1 MKISKYFL
9 KYTGALLLL
18 LSISLSSYAQE
29 PQKEYSE
36 MTKEEVMQ
44 MSYDELLELPLEDL
58 MTLANIV
65 GVSADE
71 LLNMILNME
80 VSTASKKAESVF
92 ESPLSTSVV
101 TKDEILNSGATN
113 IPEALRLVPG
123 MIVRQKSNGNY
134 DVHIRGLDN
143 VPPGNFSHFSENSLT
158 LVMIDN
164 RIVYNYINGGTF
176 WESLPISLIDI
187 ERIDIIRGPSSA
199 LYGPNAVSGVINIIT
214 KDGSSEEYHV
224 QADVRY
230 GAHNTQL
237 ASVNAAGNLA
247 KGLDFRV
254 SGNYEYRDRTQSD
267 YYTYAAD
274 DYLPKDQV
282 ASVFGYPYSG
292 RGTLPTPDKAMDKYG
307 VNGNL
312 YYSNDDDVNIRTSL
326 GYQKS
331 VAQTIFFENLATPFA
346 NRESSTAYGD
356 IAGEVKGFSFQLSYM
371 QGLQDLSVGMNK
383 PVIKYDMN
391 TLNANLE
398 YTYQLSYKFS
408 LRPGFNFQQ
417 AVYDDSEYVEEAQ
430 EVDPNRQGL
439 LNGEQSLQSYGGS
452 LRADWSATDDLRF
465 IAALRVDQYDKPDD
479 MYFSYQLVGSYTL
492 NDKHLFRG
500 VYSRA
505 NRGAFI
511 GSVYANFKNPLKF
524 AGDLANPVVQ
534 SLINDG
540 QLDADEP
547 LYYQYYIGNPELNL
561 LTMDMIEIGHRWK
574 ISDKV
579 QTDMEVFYSKTKDF
593 DALIASKVE
602 TEDHP
607 VLGPDMITHEYRTYQ
622 NLDIEAT
629 QTGVSAAISYMPTNK
644 AIFRLYGTYQQTSLS
659 DFVPDETQPNEKED
673 VDNEWTPA
681 FYGGLT
687 ANIMP
692 VEKLSVYANVYFA
705 SEQVYSR
712 YISPF
717 VKTEDNPDGTL
728 ETGTDKIAA
737 NATLHLNVSYKFW
750 NENRV
755 FVTAQ
760 NLLNGNKREFA
771 FADGVKDLYM
781 IGVRLQF

>member
-1 MKISKYFL
+1 MKIFKCFL
-9 KYTGALLLL
+9 KYTGVLLFIVSL
-18 LSISLSSYAQE
+18 SLSSYAQE
-29 PQKEYSE
+29 PQQAYSE

-101 TKDEILNSGATN
+101 TKEEILNSGATN
-113 IPEALRLVPG
+113 IPEVLRLVPG

-176 WESLPISLIDI
+176 WESLPIGLIDI

-254 SGNYEYRDRTQSD
+254 SGNYEYRDRTQND
-267 YYTYAAD
+267 YYTYALG
-274 DYLPKDQV
+274 DYVHKDQV
-282 ASVFGYPYSG
+282 VSVFGYPYSG
-292 RGTLPTPDKAMDKYG
+292 RGTLPTPEKAMDKYG

-312 YYSNDDDVNIRTSL
+312 YYSDDDDVNIRTSL

-398 YTYQLSYKFS
+398 YTYQLSEDFS
-408 LRPGFNFQQ
+408 LRPGLNFQQ
-417 AVYDDSEYVEEAQ
+417 AVYDDGEYVEKAQ
-430 EVDPNRQGL
+430 QTDPSRQGL

-452 LRADWSATDDLRF
+452 LRADWTATDNLRV

-492 NDKHLFRG
+492 NDEHLLRG

-511 GSVYANFKNPLKF
+511 GSVYANFKNPLSY
-524 AGDLANPVVQ
+524 AGDVNDPQ
-534 SLINDG
+534 IQGLIDMG
-540 QLDADEP
+540 LLSADEP

-574 ISDKV
+574 LSDKV
-579 QTDMEVFYSKTKDF
+579 QTDVEVFYSKTKDF
-593 DALIASKVE
+593 DALVSSQVE
-602 TEDHP
+602 VEPLDLGGGIQVP
-607 VLGPDMITHEYRTYQ
+607 VTHDYRTYE

-629 QTGVSAAISYMPTNK
+629 QTGVSAAISYMPSNK
-644 AIFRLYGTYQQTSLS
+644 AIFRLYGTYQQTSLA

-673 VDNEWTPA
+673 VDHEWTPA

-692 VEKLSVYANVYFA
+692 IEKLSVYANVYFA

-712 YISPF
+712 YVSPLG
-717 VKTEDNPDGTL
+717 NPL
-728 ETGTDKIAA
+728 ETGTDKIDA

-750 NENRV
+750 KENRV
-755 FVTAQ
+755 FVSAQ
-760 NLLNGNKREFA
+760 NLFNGNKREFG
-771 FADGVKDLYM
+771 FADGVEDLYM
-781 IGVRLQF
+781 LGVRLQF